1 MASIIAPGILL
12 AFILFG
18 ALERL
23 VPSAGRLLG
32 ALSGFAFTLLALWGI
47 YLGGAWGLHKF
58 GMYSNPLVANLNTTS
73 WLSAFAEQA
82 SIVIGI
88 SALIMALLLPLYLS
102 LQQPKRRLA

>member
-1 MASIIAPGILL
+1 
-12 AFILFG
+12 
-18 ALERL
+18 
-23 VPSAGRLLG
+23 
-32 ALSGFAFTLLALWGI
+32 
-47 YLGGAWGLHKF
+47 
-58 GMYSNPLVANLNTTS
+58 MYSNPLVANLNTTS